1 MPGKPAEIAQWT
13 NREMLEL
20 ASRGLG
26 KVVRD
31 DIRGATLLSVDEIMA
46 MSGVLI
52 AMGLRATL
60 PGDQPPAE
68 IIIQMEGERA

>member
-1 MPGKPAEIAQWT
+1 MATKAAEILPWT

-52 AMGLRATL
+52 AMGLRATP
-60 PGDQPPAE
+60 PGDTPAAE
-68 IIIQMEGERA
+68 LIIHLKGERA